1 MSCGQVWQRFCQFLV
16 AGAIIR
22 GLLVFIQNA
31 ATEIVAIAAIT
42 ATIPIAV
49 YAWDVGAPRT

>member
-1 MSCGQVWQRFCQFLV
+1 MWQRFCQSLV

-22 GLLVFIQNA
+22 NLLVFIQNA
-31 ATEIVAIAAIT
+31 ATEIAAIAAIT

-49 YAWDVGAPRT
+49 YAWDAGTPRT